1 MDNQR
6 LEELKE
12 RFKEE
17 SVKRVAGEE
26 SNKFTDFHVS
36 QEHYWMAMMRE
47 YRAICIELFDLLG
60 EKVDN

>member
-17 SVKRVAGEE
+17 SVKRVAEE
-26 SNKFTDFHVS
+26 ASKKFTDFHAS
-36 QEHYWMAMMRE
+36 QEHYWMAMVKE
-47 YRAICIELFDLLG
+47 YKEICIELFELLG

>member
-17 SVKRVAGEE
+17 SVKRVAREKSE
-26 SNKFTDFHVS
+26 KFTDFHVS
-36 QEHYWMAMMRE
+36 QEEYWMGMMHE
-47 YRAICIELFDLLG
+47 YKAICIELFDLLG